1 MPLSRLAKKLPCT
14 YTHMQWRAKIFGH
27 HLEQNN
33 LFKISP
39 NDLTFLEKLVELAYY
54 MMRKKDFGN
63 LTTESRRK

>member
-1 MPLSRLAKKLPCT
+1 
-14 YTHMQWRAKIFGH
+14 MQWRAKIFGH

-54 MMRKKDFGN
+54 MTRKKDFGN